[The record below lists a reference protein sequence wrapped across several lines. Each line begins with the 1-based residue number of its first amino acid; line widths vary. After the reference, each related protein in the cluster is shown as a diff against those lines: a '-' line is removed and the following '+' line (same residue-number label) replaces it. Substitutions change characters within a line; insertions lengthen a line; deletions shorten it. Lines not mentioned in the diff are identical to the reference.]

1 MFRSMGERTSMN
13 TNTRIR
19 NKRVYPSVVGGIGS
33 RSTRVEPV
41 SRHVDHSASKSKAI
55 RFHFDLPL
63 LLVVFTLIVFGLLM
77 VYSAS
82 YDYSYDY
89 YGDPNTILYRQFAWL
104 GVGLTIMVCL
114 FFIDYHLI
122 RRVVVPLMAATVFL
136 LIGVLFVNEVLNG
149 ASRTLYRGSIQPSE
163 LAKLVTV
170 LYLSVWLNA
179 RRDQLGDINFGLI
192 PLAAIL
198 GLLGGLIFIQPDLSA
213 VVMILALGG
222 FLFFL
227 AGGEWRQILF
237 LLVVAIA
244 IGALVIQIHPTGS
257 ERIGDYMAGLKD
269 PTEGSYHIQRAT
281 EAFVNGGW
289 FGVGI
294 GRASTKVTGLPVP
307 PTDSIFAVV
316 GEETGVVGSTALVV
330 LYSLFLWRGF
340 TVAKRAPDELGAF
353 LVAGLSA
360 WICLEAFINMAVL
373 VSVLPF
379 AGNALPFISSGG
391 SNLIASLA
399 AVGIIL
405 NVSRVAVKNKEEKGK
420 FFDAVVDL
428 RRRNRRRSISSAR
441 RPAVIEK

>member
-1 MFRSMGERTSMN
+1 MFRSVGERTSMN
-13 TNTRIR
+13 SNPRIR
-19 NKRVYPSVVGGIGS
+19 NKRVYSSVVGRVGSQTPRVETAS
-33 RSTRVEPV
+33 RSQDRST
-41 SRHVDHSASKSKAI
+41 SKSKSV

-63 LLVVFTLIVFGLLM
+63 LLVIFTLLIFGLLM

-82 YDYSYDY
+82 YDYSFYFY
-89 YGDPNTILYRQFAWL
+89 ENPNTILYRQFAWL
-104 GVGLTIMVCL
+104 GVGLTIMIVL
-114 FFIDYHLI
+114 AFSDYHQI
-122 RRVVVPLMAATVFL
+122 RRVVVYLMAATVLL
-136 LIGVLFVNEVLNG
+136 LIGVLFVNEIYNG

-179 RRDQLGDINFGLI
+179 RRDQLSDINFGLI

-227 AGGEWRQILF
+227 AGGEWRQIL
-237 LLVVAIA
+237 LLLAVAVA
-244 IGALVIQIHPTGS
+244 IGALVIQVHPTGR

-269 PTEGSYHIQRAT
+269 PTEGSYHVQRAM

-316 GEETGVVGSTALVV
+316 GEETGVVGSVALVS
-330 LYSLFLWRGF
+330 LYGLFLWRGY
-340 TVAKRAPDELGAF
+340 TIAKRAPDELGAF
-353 LVAGLSA
+353 LVAGLST
-360 WICLEAFINMAVL
+360 WICLEAFINMSVL
-373 VSVLPF
+373 VGLLPF

-391 SNLIASLA
+391 SNLIVSLA

-405 NVSRVAVKNKEEKGK
+405 NVSRVSVKKKEEKGRL
-420 FFDAVVDL
+420 FDAVIDL
-428 RRRNRRRSISSAR
+428 RRRDRRRSISGAR
-441 RPAVIEK
+441 RSAGVKK